1 MKEENKQ
8 EGQGPFS
15 NPVSA
20 PSPNNLLVET
30 LLKEMDS
37 LKTQLTNTK
46 QDYWMEIEAMKG
58 NVTLLE
64 REKQNLRSA
73 LYTMEIDF
81 GERATRQRA
90 EIDALLAE
98 NQAMKKRC
106 MSMSTQG
113 ASQSSLLKYQLNSV
127 IEEKLKEKLQ
137 GKAQV
142 EHNRDHWERKFAVV
156 GSRYKID
163 RLLYEEAM
171 KKREK
176 KEEAEMEEQRRK
188 AELRESERKMPEMR
202 EQEMERDR
210 AKKMKEEQEEAARR
224 AREEDYQKQRDA
236 EFAKEQARQATWK
249 DATYAELYR
258 CYTRDHRF
266 ISRRPWNNGIAFE
279 RFHDLMGEF
288 EARTFLEQQP
298 LMLENIPWPTLY
310 PIFYHSISQSLVFGF
325 RAENITWAEVEKFF
339 SYVAMAYQVE
349 YYNGLVERVHRIF
362 HPDKWRSRRILD
374 SVQDSDIR
382 KSLESAGNIVAQAIT
397 PLWKKSKG
405 RM

>member
-1 MKEENKQ
+1 
-8 EGQGPFS
+8 
-15 NPVSA
+15 
-20 PSPNNLLVET
+20 
-30 LLKEMDS
+30 MDS